1 VDQGGADRSSL
12 KSFETYESATS
23 GKSTSKLKNLGARIR
38 RRPLPRYLKG
48 SIRRHAA
55 ADIEPARVGRGMW
68 RDQLLSDR
76 SFRGMAALMTLFA
89 IGMITVVC
97 SYAKEFGSR
106 ANRNTTSVGGATQSC
121 KSVTHTNT
129 ALLLLINVCATM
141 VLGMSNTYQQ
151 LVTSLKVSDLKH
163 VLSKYGDSRVGT
175 NSPFSINHK
184 RDGKK
189 RAWASWFLLICTSMP
204 VHFLA
209 NSLIGPTYTQELP
222 SIIEYNAVDKLPPTS
237 YSSLQYY
244 YTTSDVSI
252 TSQMSF
258 PCWSAFR
265 TGTAHYAKAAYVLDL
280 DQSVFGF
287 SQSKFGTTWK
297 TMVVNYQTVNCTKY
311 MNNAHNIDMDTLER
325 SHRGRQSSSQYQID
339 NCAMGK
345 DVFCSLRD
353 PETAKC
359 RLNIRMSAAF
369 TLMICLVLKAGYMI
383 TVNLLARGKLKQHC
397 LTFGDVLIASAS
409 HPEIRVQG
417 LVSCQSILRQRAHGD
432 QRMHGQCWRQLPSLL
447 YAYVP

>member
-1 VDQGGADRSSL
+1 LLLRPLDSNILLQPLSFTDSSSADNGGADHSSL
-12 KSFETYESATS
+12 KSFGTYKSATS
-23 GKSTSKLKNLGARIR
+23 GTSISKLKSLGVRIR

-55 ADIEPARVGRGMW
+55 ADIEPARVGRGIW

-76 SFRGMAALMTLFA
+76 SFRGMAVLMTIFA

-106 ANRNTTSVGGATQSC
+106 SNRNTTSVGGATQSC

-129 ALLLLINVCATM
+129 VLLLLINVCATM
-141 VLGMSNTYQQ
+141 ILGMSNTYQQ
-151 LVTSLKVSDLKH
+151 LVTSLKISDLKH
-163 VLSKYGDSRVGT
+163 ALSKYGDSRVGT
-175 NSPFSINHK
+175 NSPFNINHK
-184 RDGKK
+184 QHGKK
-189 RAWASWFLLICTSMP
+189 RAWVSWLLLICTSMP

-222 SIIEYNAVDKLPPTS
+222 SIVEFNAVDQLPPTPYSRLSS
-237 YSSLQYY
+237 YYITPDKSL
-244 YTTSDVSI
+244 DNR
-252 TSQMSF
+252 MSF

-265 TGTAHYAKAAYVLDL
+265 TGTAHYAKAAYVLNEDL
-280 DQSVFGF
+280 SLFGF
-287 SQSKFGTTWK
+287 SQSKFDTTWK
-297 TMVVNYQTVNCTKY
+297 TMVVNYQTANCTQY
-311 MNNAHNIDMDTLER
+311 MNTAQNIDIDTLER
-325 SHRGRQSSSQYQID
+325 SHVSRQSSFTYQVD

-345 DVFCSLRD
+345 DVYCSLRD

-369 TLMICLVLKAGYMI
+369 TLMACLVLKAGYMI
-383 TVNLLARGKLKQHC
+383 AVNLLARGKLKQHC

-409 HPEIRVQG
+409 HPELRVQG
-417 LVSCQSILRQRAHGD
+417 
-432 QRMHGQCWRQLPSLL
+432 
-447 YAYVP
+447 